1 MEDMDSRLVRELFDF
16 RKTIRTATFFMD
28 RLLDCLDSS
37 VPVSGIRKNRSYP
50 CIPWLNSEP
59 REAGRLR
66 ITRYIPAMLVDGK
79 PYRTIWLSD
88 SEPRLVQIIDQRK
101 LPFAFK
107 IADLRATDDA
117 ARAIVEMQVRGAG
130 LIGATAAA
138 GMYLAAIEATAE
150 TDFEAAI
157 QKRAEFLCEQR
168 PTAVNLRW
176 AVERSLA
183 AILECE
189 TNEEKVTAARAM
201 AQTVAD
207 EDADFCRRIGQ
218 HGMELIREIHNR
230 TGKPV
235 NVLTH
240 CNAGWLAFVD
250 YGSATAPIYAAHDAG
265 IPVHVW
271 VDETRPRNQG
281 ARLTAWELGQHGV
294 PHTVVAD
301 NVGGHLMQQGMVDL
315 VITGTDRT
323 TFTGDVA
330 NKIGTYLKALAA
342 DDNGI
347 PFCVALPSST
357 FDWEIRD
364 GVNGIPIEQRGG
376 DEVTV
381 MSGVPVDRSGPEQEF
396 QIVAEGSPAA
406 NFAFD
411 VTPSRLVSKLI
422 TERGICDASEDGV
435 HGLFPEKFS

>member
-1 MEDMDSRLVRELFDF
+1 
-16 RKTIRTATFFMD
+16 
-28 RLLDCLDSS
+28 
-37 VPVSGIRKNRSYP
+37 
-50 CIPWLNSEP
+50 
-59 REAGRLR
+59 
-66 ITRYIPAMLVDGK
+66 MLVDGK
-79 PYRTIWLSD
+79 HHRTIWLS
-88 SEPRLVQIIDQRK
+88 ETEAGLVHIIDQRK
-101 LPFAFK
+101 LPFAFE
-107 IADLRATDDA
+107 IADLRTTEDA
-117 ARAIVEMQVRGAG
+117 ARAIVEMYVRGAG

-138 GMYLAAIEATAE
+138 GMYLAAIEAAE
-150 TDFEAAI
+150 NQEADFGKSI
-157 QKRAEFLCEQR
+157 QDKADFLCAQR

-176 AVERSLA
+176 AVERSLEA
-183 AILECE
+183 MASQDLA
-189 TNEEKVTAARAM
+189 EEKVRLAREM

-207 EDADFCRRIGQ
+207 EDAEFCRRIGE
-218 HGMELIREIHNR
+218 HGVELIREIHER
-230 TGKPV
+230 TGETV

-281 ARLTAWELGQHGV
+281 ARLTAWELGHHGV

-301 NVGGHLMQQGMVDL
+301 NVGGHLMQHGQVDL

-323 TFTGDVA
+323 TYTGDVA

-342 DDNGI
+342 HDNGV

-364 GVNGIPIEQRGG
+364 GVKGIPIEQRGG
-376 DEVTV
+376 EEVTV
-381 MSGVPVDRSGPEQEF
+381 MSGVPLDGGEEQEF
-396 QIVAEGSPAA
+396 LIAARGSSAA

-422 TERGICDASEDGV
+422 TERGICDASEEGV
-435 HGLFPEKFS
+435 RGLYPEKFS